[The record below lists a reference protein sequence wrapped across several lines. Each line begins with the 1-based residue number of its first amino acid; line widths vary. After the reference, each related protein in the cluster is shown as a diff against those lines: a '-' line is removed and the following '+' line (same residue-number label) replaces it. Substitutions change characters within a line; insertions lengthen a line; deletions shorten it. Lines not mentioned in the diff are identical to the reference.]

1 MWCSA
6 FTPSAAYELAT
17 TDTHTLAN
25 YRYIYMKG
33 NRKKFACNKGRGEG
47 EGGGGRGD
55 RPNMYVKE
63 MKFDDSLIL
72 CLFVYLFFCFKG
84 YRFSFKYE
92 RVL

>member
-1 MWCSA
+1 
-6 FTPSAAYELAT
+6 
-17 TDTHTLAN
+17 
-25 YRYIYMKG
+25 
-33 NRKKFACNKGRGEG
+33 
-47 EGGGGRGD
+47 
-55 RPNMYVKE
+55 MYVKE

>member
-25 YRYIYMKG
+25 YRYIYTKG
-33 NRKKFACNKGRGEG
+33 NRKKFACNKGRG
-47 EGGGGRGD
+47 GRGY
-55 RPNMYVKE
+55 RPNRYIKE

-72 CLFVYLFFCFKG
+72 CLFVYLFFCF
-84 YRFSFKYE
+84 
-92 RVL
+92 

>member
-1 MWCSA
+1 MNWQQQ
-6 FTPSAAYELAT
+6 
-17 TDTHTLAN
+17 TLIPWLITGTYTRREIERN
-25 YRYIYMKG
+25 SPVTRG
-33 NRKKFACNKGRGEG
+33 GGRGEG
-47 EGGGGRGD
+47 D
-55 RPNMYVKE
+55 RPNKYVKE